1 VIPFD
6 FPWWVWLLLCLGF
19 GWIAA
24 VMTDTDWGGGASKF
38 AANTLRLIF
47 VIACILSGIIAL
59 VIFIG
64 GY

>member
-1 VIPFD
+1 
-6 FPWWVWLLLCLGF
+6 
-19 GWIAA
+19 
-24 VMTDTDWGGGASKF
+24 MSDTNWGGGGGQFF
-38 AANTLRLIF
+38 ANALRLAF